1 MAKSWDV
8 MTANEK
14 IEVLGQTMAQI
25 HAAQNALTSDLDST
39 WDALRAIRSELDR
52 FSNEVGT
59 LSAIRSNVGKLT
71 KEVATLRSLWPKSYA
86 RTG

>member
-14 IEVLGQTMAQI
+14 IEILGQTMAQI

-39 WDALRAIRSELDR
+39 WEALRAIRTELDR
-52 FSNEVGT
+52 YSNEVGT
-59 LSAIRSNVGKLT
+59 LSAIRANVGKLT
-71 KEVATLRSLWPKSYA
+71 KEVATLKSLWPKSYA